1 MTKSLNEELTSIANT
16 PQLERIATELE
27 RTSSKLYFNFE
38 LLLKLE
44 SQHSLTVQDSIVKA
58 MLMDSIGKLILKL

>member
-1 MTKSLNEELTSIANT
+1 MINEELTAIANT
-16 PQLERIATELE
+16 PQLERLALELE

-44 SQHSLTVQDSIVKA
+44 AKHNLTVQDKIVKGK
-58 MLMDSIGKLILKL
+58 LLDSIGKLILTL

>member
-1 MTKSLNEELTSIANT
+1 MINEELTAIANT
-16 PQLERIATELE
+16 PQLERLALELE

-44 SQHSLTVQDSIVKA
+44 GKHNLTYQDKIVKGK
-58 MLMDSIGKLILKL
+58 LIDTIGKLILKL

>member
-1 MTKSLNEELTSIANT
+1 MELSLNDELSQIANT

-27 RTSSKLYFNFE
+27 RTSSKLYFSFE

-44 SQHSLTVQDSIVKA
+44 SQHTLTVQDEIVKA
-58 MLMDSIGKLILKL
+58 KLLDSIGKLILKL